1 MTELLDGVVVPMVTA
16 MSAPGVPDPETAA
29 PLLRAFASVGIGR
42 LMLLGSNGEGPLV
55 RADRTGDY
63 VTGIAEQW
71 RALIPGGVI
80 LVNVSAAGTD
90 EARYRAE
97 LAAPSHPE
105 ALVLSPPIYFRHTE
119 PEVVAHYAAILDLG
133 LPVVAYNTPRYATP
147 LTPSTVDSL
156 FAMPGIVGV
165 KDSSGDPA
173 MLHHMLDAARGRPGF
188 AVSQGDERALG
199 TALRAGARGIVPGI
213 ANLAP
218 RLALDLVSAHE
229 AGDPDE
235 VDRLQRLAVTL
246 TGIHAVRPG
255 VPSVKALLAA
265 WGLCP
270 VHAAPPLAPCTPDEL
285 RRLVDVVRPVG
296 EYLASQGKPDDGRK
310 NQP

>member
-1 MTELLDGVVVPMVTA
+1 VTELLDGVVVPMVTA
-16 MSAPGVPDPETAA
+16 MSAPGVPDPDAAA
-29 PLLRAFASVGIGR
+29 PLLRAFASVGVRR
-42 LMLLGSNGEGPLV
+42 LMLLGSNGEGPLI

-71 RALIPGGVI
+71 RALVPGGVI

-90 EARYRAE
+90 EALYRAE
-97 LAAPSHPE
+97 LATAGRPD
-105 ALVLSPPIYFRHTE
+105 ALVLSPPIYFRHAE
-119 PEVVAHYAAILDLG
+119 PEVVAHYAAVAELG

-147 LTPSTVDSL
+147 LTPSTVDTL
-156 FAMPGIVGV
+156 FAMPGVVGA

-173 MLHHMLDAARGRPGF
+173 MLDHMLDAARRRPGF

-218 RLALDLVSAHE
+218 RLALDLVSAHG
-229 AGDPDE
+229 AGADEE

-270 VHAAPPLAPCTPDEL
+270 PHAAPPLAPATPEDL
-285 RRLVDVVRPVG
+285 RRLLDVVRPVG
-296 EYLASQGKPDDGRK
+296 EYLPPLGTTNDAW
-310 NQP
+310 NQS